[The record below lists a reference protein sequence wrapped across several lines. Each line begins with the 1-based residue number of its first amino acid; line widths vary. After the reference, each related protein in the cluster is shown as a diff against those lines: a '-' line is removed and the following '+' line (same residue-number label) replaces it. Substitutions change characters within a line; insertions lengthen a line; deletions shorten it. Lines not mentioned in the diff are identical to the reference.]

1 MEKSTLIGLVLG
13 FVSVFVGMVLKGA
26 PISSLNNPAA
36 FLIIIGGTFS
46 CLFTGFTMEQM
57 SVFPKLIKWEP
68 HTRDFSRELG
78 DQTSQYV

>member
-1 MEKSTLIGLVLG
+1 MEKSTLIGLCAGFISLG
-13 FVSVFVGMVLKGA
+13 IGYVMKGA
-26 PISSLNNPAA
+26 DPSILLTPAA
-36 FLIIIGGTFS
+36 YLIIIGGTIS